1 MSDRFDF
8 EQEILSCWNVVDD
21 IRLLNEKIMD
31 SDVLDKDDIANYLLG
46 LQTIYEL
53 KFDKCFKT
61 FKTLIRDGNIK

>member
-8 EQEILSCWNVVDD
+8 EQEILSCWNIVDD

-61 FKTLIRDGNIK
+61 FETLIRDGNIK

>member
-21 IRLLNEKIMD
+21 IRLLNGSIMD
-31 SDVLDKDDIANYLLG
+31 SDILDKDDIANYLLG

-61 FKTLIRDGNIK
+61 FEELVRNGNIK